1 MIDTA
6 KLWKHRREV
15 RDKKPLV
22 VNITN
27 NVVTNFTANVLLA
40 SGASPIM
47 SEGKQEG
54 GELARIA
61 DVTVLNIGTLH
72 PRQVEYFLE
81 AGCCANKSGT
91 PVVLD
96 PVGVGATVYRN
107 TVAERILNE
116 VELALIRGNYGEI
129 NFLSGIAGTVKGVD
143 SISDGVEIAPFKN
156 LAAKKETLVA
166 ATGETDYIT
175 DGEAVM
181 ANTTGH
187 ILLQAVTGTGCA
199 LSSLCGAFLSVA
211 DDKLSAVLAALAF
224 YGAAAQKAAA
234 LSAGPG
240 SFSIHFLDALYNLQE
255 KEFAAYLERN
265 PTKSV

>member
-15 RDKKPLV
+15 QDKKPLV

-47 SEGKQEG
+47 SEGKQES

-81 AGCCANKSGT
+81 AGYCANKSGT

-96 PVGVGATVYRN
+96 PVGVGGNLVSEQRCRKN
-107 TVAERILNE
+107 PER
-116 VELALIRGNYGEI
+116 
-129 NFLSGIAGTVKGVD
+129 S
-143 SISDGVEIAPFKN
+143 
-156 LAAKKETLVA
+156 
-166 ATGETDYIT
+166 
-175 DGEAVM
+175 
-181 ANTTGH
+181 
-187 ILLQAVTGTGCA
+187 GTGA
-199 LSSLCGAFLSVA
+199 DPRELWRNQFLVG
-211 DDKLSAVLAALAF
+211 DC
-224 YGAAAQKAAA
+224 
-234 LSAGPG
+234 
-240 SFSIHFLDALYNLQE
+240 
-255 KEFAAYLERN
+255 RN
-265 PTKSV
+265 CQRG